1 MHLAE
6 LLEGQGKWDEAEY
19 QYRVSLDYREKNPF
33 AEAGIAGIMIER
45 GEYETA
51 EQLLKGALAAVP
63 EISFQE
69 DLFVLYQRMG
79 READATEAYRGIIE
93 MVEDDAAHG
102 HQVDLD
108 YAKILFE
115 MGNDTD
121 EALEMVLREYKL
133 RPENVQVNSLLAR
146 IYGAQGKLDLAR
158 QHLAKAI
165 QTGYQNRTLAALTNQ
180 LSQDVN
186 RKFN

>member
-1 MHLAE
+1 
-6 LLEGQGKWDEAEY
+6 
-19 QYRVSLDYREKNPF
+19 
-33 AEAGIAGIMIER
+33 
-45 GEYETA
+45 
-51 EQLLKGALAAVP
+51 
-63 EISFQE
+63 
-69 DLFVLYQRMG
+69 
-79 READATEAYRGIIE
+79 
-93 MVEDDAAHG
+93 
-102 HQVDLD
+102 
-108 YAKILFE
+108 
-115 MGNDTD
+115 
-121 EALEMVLREYKL
+121 MVLREYKL